1 MLNAWSAM
9 GRFYNRRRRPRP
21 WFMRH
26 RLFTTTRHTEDPL
39 TLPPAPAETALLA
52 ELSAAFTPECRFDP
66 SPARKTRYL
75 EWAAALL
82 LHAAVIA
89 LALISFIPNPAQQ
102 QASQQG
108 VSVVFENGG
117 TQSTTAPPSPLK
129 TMATQA
135 ETPPPPAPPPPNP
148 QDLEPEVNL
157 NLPTAPFAE
166 MPQPEQAPQPE
177 PQPQP
182 KREVQR
188 VERHREPRYPQ
199 YQVMNNMSLNNG
211 SAPQPSPSFTGKPG
225 LNLNLS
231 QSDLNSM
238 IAPQIQVE
246 GDIGQD
252 WMDGFNKWVNDHIY
266 YPQAAVENNQ
276 QGTSV
281 IQFTVHRDGSVTGVR
296 LLSSA
301 GSTFLDQAWLGIF
314 LHNNVPAFPPGTK
327 ADTIKITASLQYQL
341 IP

>member
-1 MLNAWSAM
+1 
-9 GRFYNRRRRPRP
+9 
-21 WFMRH
+21 
-26 RLFTTTRHTEDPL
+26 
-39 TLPPAPAETALLA
+39 
-52 ELSAAFTPECRFDP
+52 
-66 SPARKTRYL
+66 
-75 EWAAALL
+75 
-82 LHAAVIA
+82 
-89 LALISFIPNPAQQ
+89 
-102 QASQQG
+102 
-108 VSVVFENGG
+108 
-117 TQSTTAPPSPLK
+117 
-129 TMATQA
+129 MATQA